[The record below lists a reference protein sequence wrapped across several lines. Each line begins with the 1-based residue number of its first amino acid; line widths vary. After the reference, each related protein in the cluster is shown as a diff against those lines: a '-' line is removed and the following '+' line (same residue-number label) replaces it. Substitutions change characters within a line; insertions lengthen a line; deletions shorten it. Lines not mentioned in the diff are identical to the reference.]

1 MREAIGDRPREKP
14 YRSGAQRTRSAA
26 RASVRGGC
34 DASLGCGPSAGR
46 GVRSGACPRRKQ
58 RGQAPAYAR
67 QMNPVG
73 LKRLEGGTRGD
84 RQPPAPRAKPRARV
98 TAVGRVGQRWAS
110 GLLPFVRGCQE
121 GTGPSG
127 KRQGRRNGHFGALP
141 TRLPLTTA
149 TAIGYTGTSRAK
161 RRPSSWAAGNRCVL
175 PRRLTPTRSPL
186 LRHQPAAVA
195 VETAR
200 PLLAADAA
208 RGERTGVFPLRYITL
223 VLIPFRNSGR
233 ENAFR
238 GHQVQ
243 PRVVLIPFRNSGR
256 ENRIGHASRPCR
268 QVLIPFRNS
277 GRENSKVDEAIAL
290 ICVLIPFRNS
300 GRENAVFLRQR
311 VMHEVLI
318 PFRKSGREN

>member
-1 MREAIGDRPREKP
+1 MREGIGDRPREMP

-121 GTGPSG
+121 GPGPSG
-127 KRQGRRNGHFGALP
+127 KRKGRRNGHFGALP

-175 PRRLTPTRSPL
+175 RRRLTPTRSPL
-186 LRHQPAAVA
+186 LRHQPSAVA

-208 RGERTGVFPLRYITL
+208 RGERTGDFPTEIHHSRLDPL
-223 VLIPFRNSGR
+223 QEFGER
-233 ENAFR
+233 ERIDASSQQ
-238 GHQVQ
+238 HCY
-243 PRVVLIPFRNSGR
+243 VLIPFRNSGR
-256 ENRIGHASRPCR
+256 ENRGLLL
-268 QVLIPFRNS
+268 Q
-277 GRENSKVDEAIAL
+277 
-290 ICVLIPFRNS
+290 
-300 GRENAVFLRQR
+300 
-311 VMHEVLI
+311 HE
-318 PFRKSGREN
+318 RAES